1 MWLYLLRHGEAEEK
15 PGKDDAARALTKA
28 GREDVTTVALAVAP
42 LLHRP
47 LRILSSPY
55 LRAEQTAEIFRETA
69 AAAQKLEPCDQM
81 LPESSWAELRAVLDK
96 LAAQGAGAII
106 AVGHNPSIS
115 EMCGTIVGGAGDV
128 RIPLSKGA
136 MACLEIDNLHG
147 RPAGELKWLI
157 TPKTVRANTSK
168 GEGRAP

>member
-1 MWLYLLRHGEAEEK
+1 VWLYLLRHGQAEEK
-15 PGKDDAARALTKA
+15 AGKDDAARALTKA
-28 GREDVTTVALAVAP
+28 GREDVASVAMAVAP

-69 AAAQKLEPCDQM
+69 AAAQKLEPCEQM
-81 LPESSWAELRAVLDK
+81 LPESSWGALRPLLER
-96 LAAQGAGAII
+96 LAGEGAGAII

-115 EMCGTIVGGAGDV
+115 EMCGTIVGGAGEV

-157 TPKTVRANTSK
+157 TPKTVRATASK
-168 GEGRAP
+168 GQSGAP